1 MANTTII
8 DTSFNA
14 YIEDDKNSKKYYLAF
29 GTYLPTLGDPY
40 QCQKPEISNPN
51 IINFSLIETTTVFE
65 IKKIANDVYLI
76 STLNSYYFV
85 KILNL
90 DPENSH
96 FAIIR
101 KHPEIGSSLTIFAFE
116 YLNGSISLSR
126 LSTSEV
132 VSFDF
137 LNGIYKVNTLNST
150 YYCLPFF

>member
-51 IINFSLIETTTVFE
+51 IINSHSIETTVVSE
-65 IKKIANDVYLI
+65 IKKIANDIYLI
-76 STLNSYYFV
+76 TTLNSYYFV

-90 DPENSH
+90 DSENSH

-101 KHPEIGSSLTIFAFE
+101 EHPEIGFPLEIYAFD
-116 YLNGSISLSR
+116 YLNDEVKFSR
-126 LSTSEV
+126 LGTSEV
-132 VSFDF
+132 VSSKF
-137 LNGIYKVNTLNST
+137 LNGIYEIKTINST